1 MSARN
6 EIKSCNF
13 HCKLNLKSFQVKKW
27 PRIIPIT
34 GMFLIITAHLAAQ
47 NTMFSEEFTPMWNR
61 VRAYTLE
68 VARAMPEEKY
78 DYRPAPDVMTFGEQM
93 QHIAGNLYSLNSRFV
108 KVTANPFKPTSDTM
122 DKKAIIETLITAF
135 DYVKV
140 TLDTVT
146 DKQVKETVTL
156 FTGDVFKKERIF
168 YLMKDHT
175 THHRAQCIVYLRL
188 NGITPP
194 EFRGW

>member
-1 MSARN
+1 MPLR
-6 EIKSCNF
+6 
-13 HCKLNLKSFQVKKW
+13 VKKW

-34 GMFLIITAHLAAQ
+34 GMFLIITTHLTAQ
-47 NTMFSEEFTPMWNR
+47 NTMFREEFTPMWNR

-68 VARAMPEEKY
+68 VARAMPEKKY
-78 DYRPAPDVMTFGEQM
+78 DYRPTPDVMTFGEQM

-194 EFRGW
+194 KFRGW